1 MKTLRNII
9 TQYPLMSF
17 FIMTYALS
25 WWSAPFTGSDHTRY
39 YLIFVGLACLTAV
52 FLTPPK
58 MGKRHLVEAF

>member
-1 MKTLRNII
+1 
-9 TQYPLMSF
+9 
-17 FIMTYALS
+17 MTYALS

-58 MGKRHLVEAF
+58 MGKRQLVEAV